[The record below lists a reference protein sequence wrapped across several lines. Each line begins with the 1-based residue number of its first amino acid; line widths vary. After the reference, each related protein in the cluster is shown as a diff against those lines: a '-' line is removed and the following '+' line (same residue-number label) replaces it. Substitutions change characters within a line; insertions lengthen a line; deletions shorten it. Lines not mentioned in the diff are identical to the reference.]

1 MAEWLEMVRQFVGTN
16 GRMLW
21 IGGISS
27 GVMFLGTLIV
37 VPLLLTWMPADYFL
51 HEPEDRDQSWAG
63 RHPAIRITFRVLKNL
78 LGIVF
83 VLCGFAMLVL
93 PGQGIL
99 TILLGVVL
107 LDFPGKRRL
116 EIALLRTKSVHRA
129 VDWLRRKGNR
139 DPLELPAPKS

>member
-1 MAEWLEMVRQFVGTN
+1 MAEWLEMVREFAGSN
-16 GRMLW
+16 GRLLW

-37 VPLLLTWMPADYFL
+37 VPPLLTWMPADYFL
-51 HEPEDRDQSWAG
+51 KDPQQREEDWVG
-63 RHPAIRITFRVLKNL
+63 RHPVVRITVRVLKNL
-78 LGIVF
+78 VGAVF
-83 VLCGFAMLVL
+83 VLCGIAMLVL

-116 EIALLRTKSVHRA
+116 EVALLRVNSVHRA

-139 DPLELPAPKS
+139 EPLELPSP

>member
-1 MAEWLEMVRQFVGTN
+1 MAEWLEMVREFAGSN
-16 GRMLW
+16 GRLLW

-51 HEPEDRDQSWAG
+51 KDPQQREEDRVG
-63 RHPAIRITFRVLKNL
+63 RHPVVRITVRVLKNL
-78 LGIVF
+78 VGAVF
-83 VLCGFAMLVL
+83 VVCGIAMLVL

-116 EIALLRTKSVHRA
+116 EVALLRVKSVHRA

-139 DPLELPAPKS
+139 EPLELPSP